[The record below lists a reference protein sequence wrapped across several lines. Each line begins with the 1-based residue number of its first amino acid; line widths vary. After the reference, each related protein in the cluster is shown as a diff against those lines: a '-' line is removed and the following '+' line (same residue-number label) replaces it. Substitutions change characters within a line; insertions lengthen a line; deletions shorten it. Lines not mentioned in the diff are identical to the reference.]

1 MRYFYDH
8 YIRSSDVG
16 LFKGVCIL
24 FLNPRIVVKGVPFTA
39 GSLLVFA
46 AFLLFSIMP
55 AAMEI
60 LDRRMWKARRGQ
72 VESAAPAGYRLW
84 EVE

>member
-1 MRYFYDH
+1 M
-8 YIRSSDVG
+8 G
-16 LFKGVCIL
+16 LFKGVCI
-24 FLNPRIVVKGVPFTA
+24 LNPRIVVKGVPFTA